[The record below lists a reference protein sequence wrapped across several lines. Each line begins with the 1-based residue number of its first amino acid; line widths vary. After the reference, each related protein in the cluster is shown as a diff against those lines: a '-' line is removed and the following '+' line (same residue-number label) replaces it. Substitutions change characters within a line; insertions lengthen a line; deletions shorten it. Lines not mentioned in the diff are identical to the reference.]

1 MKLDV
6 KLRDLGLEDGQAETI
21 ERRVRFA
28 LGRFANRIS
37 RAEVI
42 LADVNG
48 PRGGR
53 DKHCTVRVML
63 TALPPVVVQVSDVE
77 PMAAVSRAVER
88 AARHVGDGLERGRDT
103 QRLRDANGLPRV
115 S

>member
-1 MKLDV
+1 MRLDI
-6 KLRDLGLEDGQAETI
+6 KLRYLGLEDGQAETI

-28 LGRFANRIS
+28 LGRFAHRIL

-53 DKHCTVRVML
+53 DKRCTVQVML
-63 TALPPVVVQVSDVE
+63 AALPPILVEVTDVE
-77 PMAAVSRAVER
+77 PMAAVNRAVER
-88 AARHVGDGLERGRDT
+88 AARHIRDNLNRRRDL
-103 QRLRDANGLPRV
+103 QRLDRSRGHH
-115 S
+115 